1 LRTQATTGLPEDVF
15 GELVDLM
22 AAQLGGWNP
31 HRGRPRALPLP
42 QAVRLVVFLLRHNLT
57 QAAAAEV
64 YDISQASVSRLYNRL
79 MPTISLVLADLLPSL
94 AARTGRVLLV
104 DGTFVPTFNWKAV
117 EDLYSGKHHDHGANV
132 QVVADTAG
140 RTVAVAPPLPGARHD
155 SRAFT
160 DTGLADLLIDVPVL
174 ADTGYLGHDQLHTP
188 LRKQPGRDRTG
199 ADKRAASSIATI
211 RWAVEQAI
219 AHLKNWKILSTRYR
233 GPWHKLSTV
242 IHAVASLELF
252 LTWA

>member
-1 LRTQATTGLPEDVF
+1 MYA
-15 GELVDLM
+15 ELVDLV
-22 AAQLGGWNP
+22 ATRLGGWNP
-31 HRGRPRALPLP
+31 HRGRPRALPLAR
-42 QAVRLVVFLLRHNLT
+42 AVHLVVFLLRHNLA

-64 YDISQASVSRLYNRL
+64 YGISQASVSRLYNRL
-79 MPTISLVLADLLPSL
+79 TPVISLAVGELVPSL
-94 AARTGRVLLV
+94 AASAGRVLLV
-104 DGTFVPTFNWKAV
+104 DGTFVPTFNWKAA

-132 QVVADTAG
+132 QVVADTTG
-140 RTVAVAPPLPGARHD
+140 RAVAVGPPQPGARHD

-160 DTGLADLLIDVPVL
+160 DTGLAELLTDIPAL

-188 LRKQPGRDRTG
+188 PRKQPGRDRTA
-199 ADKRAASSIATI
+199 ADKQSASAIATI

-219 AHLKNWKILSTRYR
+219 AHLKNWKILATRYR
-233 GPWHKLSTV
+233 GPWHKLATV